1 MPAVPVLR
9 RQKQE
14 SCGEFKAVYAV
25 LSGSDQAGLH
35 NKTNSQEQNKT
46 KQPHKNKNKTKQKIP
61 TTTTTTTTTT
71 KPKTTKEYLKLLD
84 QFIDC

>member
-14 SCGEFKAVYAV
+14 SYGEFKAAYAV

-35 NKTNSQEQNKT
+35 NKTNSQKQNKT
-46 KQPHKNKNKTKQKIP
+46 KQNNPTKAKIKQNKKSQPQPQRQQQQQNPKQQKNTWSS
-61 TTTTTTTTTT
+61 
-71 KPKTTKEYLKLLD
+71 
-84 QFIDC
+84 